1 MTQKDRIALLGEL
14 GRFLREG
21 GSEDLDLAIRQSCV
35 ENGWFTE
42 ENVRSALSAIA
53 ERMLDAA
60 ALSAWTARYPAP
72 AQAATVGLVMA
83 GNIPLVGFQDWLCVF
98 VTGHRAL
105 IKLSEKDKRLLP
117 ALIKTMG
124 AWEKASWAFTEF
136 LPENTPMQGFDAVI
150 ATGSNNTARYFEQ
163 YFGKYPHIIRKN
175 RNSIAVLDGT
185 ETPTQMLALGRDVF
199 AYFGLGC
206 RNVSKI
212 YVPADYD
219 FNRLLDLWSEYDDLI
234 MHHKYKNN
242 FDYNLTLF
250 LLNMVPCLHNGCII
264 LSEDA
269 ALASRIA
276 CLHYEHYTDLEALS
290 KQLRADEARIQC
302 VVSQLGLPGTET
314 TPFGA
319 TQAPGLLDYADRVDV
334 MAFLAH
340 LPPA

>member
-21 GSEDLDLAIRQSCV
+21 GSEDLDLAIRRSCV

-42 ENVRSALSAIA
+42 ENVRSALAAIA
-53 ERMLDAA
+53 ERMLDADL
-60 ALSAWTARYPAP
+60 LSAWAARYPAP
-72 AQAATVGLVMA
+72 KQAATIGLVMA
-83 GNIPLVGFQDWLCVF
+83 GNIPLVGFHDWLCVF
-98 VTGHRAL
+98 VTGHRAM
-105 IKLSEKDKRLLP
+105 IKLSDKDKRLLP
-117 ALIKTMG
+117 ALIKIMG
-124 AWEKASWAFTEF
+124 EWEKASWAFTEF
-136 LPENTPMQGFDAVI
+136 VPENTPMQGFDAVI

-175 RNSIAVLDGT
+175 RNSVAILDGS
-185 ETPTQMLALGRDVF
+185 ETPAELLALGRDVF

-206 RNVSKI
+206 RNVSKL
-212 YVPADYD
+212 YVPENYQFDH
-219 FNRLLDLWSEYDDLI
+219 LLELWDEYSDLI
-234 MHHKYKNN
+234 THHKYKNN

-250 LLNMVPCLHNGCII
+250 LLNIVPCLHNGCII

-276 CLHYEHYTDLEALS
+276 CLHYEYYSDSEALS
-290 KQLRADEARIQC
+290 ERLRADEAHIQC
-302 VVSQLGLPGTET
+302 VVSRHSFPGMET

-340 LPPA
+340 LSPV

>member
-1 MTQKDRIALLGEL
+1 
-14 GRFLREG
+14 
-21 GSEDLDLAIRQSCV
+21 SCV

-42 ENVRSALSAIA
+42 ENVRSALAAVA
-53 ERMLDAA
+53 ERMLDAE
-60 ALSAWTARYPAP
+60 ALSAWAARYPAP

-83 GNIPLVGFQDWLCVF
+83 GNIPLVGFHDWLCVF

-124 AWEKASWAFTEF
+124 SWEKASWAFSEF

-175 RNSIAVLDGT
+175 RNSVAVLDGT
-185 ETPTQMLALGRDVF
+185 ETPAELLALGRDVF

-212 YVPADYD
+212 YVPANYHFD
-219 FNRLLDLWSEYDDLI
+219 RLLDLWGEYNDLI
-234 MHHKYKNN
+234 THHKYKNN

-250 LLNMVPCLHNGCII
+250 LLNNVPCLHNGCII
-264 LSEDA
+264 LSEEA

-276 CLHYEHYTDLEALS
+276 CLHYEHYSDLEALS
-290 KQLRADEARIQC
+290 GQLRADEEQLQC
-302 VVSQLGLPGTET
+302 IVSRHRFPGMDT

-319 TQAPGLLDYADRVDV
+319 TQAPGLLDYADRVDI
-334 MAFLAH
+334 MAFLAQVS
-340 LPPA
+340 PA